1 MLVKRIR
8 RNGRDIYRRTGIFD
22 WIDRHSA
29 EISLVFILGCM
40 IVLAVM
46 LAVEVM
52 R

>member
-22 WIDRHSA
+22 WIDRHLI
-29 EISLVFILGCM
+29 EIHLVFILGCM
-40 IVLAVM
+40 VALAVM
-46 LAVEVM
+46 LAVEVL

>member
-8 RNGRDIYRRTGIFD
+8 RNGRDVYRRAGIFE
-22 WIDRHSA
+22 WIDRHSV

-40 IVLAVM
+40 VALAVM
-46 LAVEVM
+46 LAVEVL